1 MDRPL
6 FMPDRLGLQAEYY
19 QLVLAATY
27 HADGFWGDATFDLYA
42 RSLPEGCGYLVAAG
56 LGPLLDHLE
65 ALRFTETE
73 VRRLRDDPVFA
84 HVSEA
89 FFESLLRLRF
99 AGEVHA
105 VPEGTVVFPGEP
117 ILRITAPLIVNTLIE
132 TRVIQ
137 LVAASTA
144 IATRAARMVDAA
156 EGRPVIDFGSR
167 RAPGPEAALLA
178 ARAAYLGGVAATTN
192 ALAVYSL
199 GIPSFGT
206 MSDTFL
212 AAYGDDRLA
221 WDAYRLHFPDLAHV
235 ALPDDDPL
243 DGIARFLPFRDEVRT
258 VRVDHGNLDYMSRQ
272 VRARLDAL
280 GMKQARILGSGH
292 LDERSIRA
300 LVTRR
305 APVQLFGVGR
315 ALSSVLD
322 HEMRMAFRIAERSSG
337 VVNIPVRHAGG
348 AAWPGKKQ
356 VMRYPGGD
364 VVCLES
370 EVWEAERTGG
380 RPLLHRVV
388 AGGQRL
394 APLPGL
400 AAARALRARE
410 VAALPPAV
418 RDLDRPAAWPVTTS
432 AGVAALATG
441 GR

>member
-1 MDRPL
+1 
-6 FMPDRLGLQAEYY
+6 MPDRLGLQAEYY

-56 LGPLLDHLE
+56 LGPLVDHLE
-65 ALRFTETE
+65 ALRFTDVE

-84 HVSEA
+84 RVSEA
-89 FFESLLRLRF
+89 FFEALLRLRF
-99 AGEVHA
+99 NGEVRA

-117 ILRITAPLIVNTLIE
+117 LLRITAPLMVNTLIE

-137 LVAASTA
+137 LVAGSTA

-178 ARAAYLGGVAATTN
+178 ARAAYVGGISATTN
-192 ALAVYSL
+192 ALAVHSL
-199 GIPSFGT
+199 GLPSFGT

-235 ALPDDDPL
+235 ALPDDDPVG
-243 DGIARFLPFRDEVRT
+243 GISRFLPFREEVRT
-258 VRVDHGNLDYMSRQ
+258 VRVDHPNLDHLSRQ

-280 GMKQARILGSGH
+280 GMKNARVLGSGH
-292 LDERSIRA
+292 LDEHRIRA
-300 LVTRR
+300 LVKSR
-305 APVQLFGVGR
+305 APIQLFGVGR

-322 HEMRMAFRIAERSSG
+322 HEMRMAFRIAERSAG
-337 VVNIPVRHAGG
+337 VVEIPVRHSGG
-348 AAWPGKKQ
+348 SIWPGKKQ
-356 VMRYPGGD
+356 VMRYATGD
-364 VVCLES
+364 IVCLDA

-380 RPLLHRVV
+380 RPLLHRVMDQ
-388 AGGQRL
+388 GRRL

-400 AAARALRARE
+400 AASRALRARE
-410 VAALPPAV
+410 VAALPAAV
-418 RDLDRPAAWPVTTS
+418 RALEKPSTWPVSTS
-432 AGVAALATG
+432 AGVSALTTG